1 MSASKH
7 HHWVFF
13 YGSCISSAS
22 RKATGITGAVFP
34 CSVLGY
40 TRHWGARVDLAA
52 KGLVVNDEITGVTAV
67 TCLSRGGDGGRVASG
82 NCSGDGGSAGAKV
95 VEGASGDDDQGWQK
109 RSTNGVLVRVP
120 ESSIPSFD
128 EREVNYTR
136 KRLVRRAIVPL
147 RSAEEDEAV
156 CMFTE
161 EPEAP
166 CWM

>member
-1 MSASKH
+1 MSRTEY
-7 HHWVFF
+7 HWIFF

-34 CSVLGY
+34 CSVSGY

-67 TCLSRGGDGGRVASG
+67 TCL
-82 NCSGDGGSAGAKV
+82 AG
-95 VEGASGDDDQGWQK
+95 QRQNM
-109 RSTNGVLVRVP
+109 STNGVLVRVP
-120 ESSIPSFD
+120 GSSIPSFD
-128 EREVNYTR
+128 QREVNYTR
-136 KRLVRRAIVPL
+136 KRVARNNIKPM
-147 RSAEEDEAV
+147 RSTEEDKAIST
-156 CMFTE
+156 FAA